1 MHTMQLIP
9 KSIKTKLTLTVAVIV
24 LFYTLLL
31 VFLTYGL
38 FGEMARHNSIELAD
52 TVLIDTDKHI
62 TRFFENME
70 ELALSFRQYPPVY
83 EADPSRLRTLIL
95 ANVGVRRSY
104 MRAIYLGTEEGEMYE
119 WGYGEGFVDNKPEFP
134 PDYDPRER
142 PWYRAAMETD
152 GFAVTDPYLY
162 ASIEAMGITCV
173 VPVDHPSGE
182 RVGVLGFDI
191 MLDDLQTLVAEIDIS
206 MNGKALLID
215 KQGEP
220 LVNQFYPGESSQLPA
235 FADQWCAE
243 TKRGNFTAEAEDLSY
258 FISYTENKVTG
269 WSIFI
274 GLPLQEVMAPTYRW
288 IRISIALYLLLMI
301 LLLVT
306 LEFSG
311 HRMLIEPIEQM
322 VDTIG
327 RLRKGES
334 GARTDLHRDDEL
346 GILARNFN
354 RLADRVEEYTNE
366 MEEKVKRRTDQ
377 LQKLQQENVRL
388 RIIEEKERIYGYL
401 HDSLGSRL
409 TNIFISNNVARS
421 VSIHNPKALEDMHN
435 RIEENAQA
443 GLDDLKEILSGSEEG
458 YRSILD
464 FRTLLD
470 LQVRK
475 RLELKEIDF
484 SFGGDTDTLNTL
496 DRGTAYEV
504 EKLLQE
510 LVSNVLK
517 HSEAGVVRL
526 EMKMVEHKLI
536 IHFYD
541 DGKGFNTEEVGDES
555 FGLANLRTRIHR
567 RGGIFYIRSASGEGT
582 EVTVELPLGGD
593 RSW

>member
-1 MHTMQLIP
+1 M
-9 KSIKTKLTLTVAVIV
+9 
-24 LFYTLLL
+24 L

-38 FGEMARHNSIELAD
+38 FGEMAKHNSIELAD

-62 TRFFENME
+62 TRFFRNME
-70 ELALSFRQYPPVY
+70 ELALSFREYPPVY

-95 ANVGVRRSY
+95 ANVGARRSY
-104 MRAIYLGTEEGEMYE
+104 MRAIYLGTEEGEMHE
-119 WGYGEGFVDNKPEFP
+119 WGYGEGFVNNTPEFP

-142 PWYRAAMETD
+142 PWYRTAMEAD

-191 MLDDLQTLVAEIDIS
+191 MLDDLQHLVAEIDIS

-215 KQGEP
+215 KQGEA
-220 LVNQFYPGESSQLPA
+220 LVNQFYPGESTQLPA

-243 TKRGNFTAEAEDLSY
+243 TKRGNFTAKADDLSY
-258 FISYTENKVTG
+258 FISYTENAITG

-274 GLPLQEVMAPTYRW
+274 GLPLQEVMAPTNRW

-311 HRMLIEPIEQM
+311 HRMLIEPIQQM
-322 VDTIG
+322 ADTIG
-327 RLRKGES
+327 RLRNGES
-334 GARTDLHRDDEL
+334 GARTDLNRTDEL
-346 GILARNFN
+346 GLLASNFN

-366 MEEKVKRRTDQ
+366 MEQKVKKRTDQ
-377 LQKLQQENVRL
+377 LQELQQENIRL

-421 VSIHNPKALEDMHN
+421 VSVHNPEALEDMHK

-443 GLDDLKEILSGSEEG
+443 GLDDLKDILSGSMESN
-458 YRSILD
+458 RSIID
-464 FRTLLD
+464 FRTILN
-470 LQVRK
+470 LQVRR
-475 RLELKEIDF
+475 RLELKKIDF
-484 SFGGDTDTLNTL
+484 SFEGDTAALNTI
-496 DRGTAYEV
+496 DRNTAYEV
-504 EKLLQE
+504 EKVLQE

-517 HSEAGVVRL
+517 HSEADQVRL
-526 EMKMVEHKLI
+526 ETKIVEHELI
-536 IHFYD
+536 IKFSD
-541 DGKGFNTEEVGDES
+541 NGKGFNTDEVMDES
-555 FGLANLRTRIHR
+555 FGLANLRTRISR
-567 RGGIFYIRSASGEGT
+567 RGGMFYIRSGPGEGT
-582 EVTVELPLGGD
+582 DVTIELPLGGTKP
-593 RSW
+593 